1 MSATHP
7 GPDLASYRDAVTEL
21 VTRGEAFRDVEN
33 AIREAV
39 DLTDEQ
45 KSALWLFAFSLRDQ
59 SEQQAAA
66 RVHLAFV
73 Q

>member
-1 MSATHP
+1 MSATQP

-21 VTRGEAFRDVEN
+21 VTSGEPFSNVEH
-33 AIREAV
+33 AIHEAA
-39 DLTDEQ
+39 DLTKQ
-45 KSALWLFAFSLRDQ
+45 QRAALWLFAFSLRDQ
-59 SEQQAAA
+59 SEQQVDA